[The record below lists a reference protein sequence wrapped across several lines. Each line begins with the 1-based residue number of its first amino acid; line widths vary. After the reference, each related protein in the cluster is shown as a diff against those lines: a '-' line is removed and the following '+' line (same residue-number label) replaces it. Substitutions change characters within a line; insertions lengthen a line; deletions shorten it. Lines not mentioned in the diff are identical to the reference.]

1 MFSLAGESGTIED
14 ENIDTLC
21 YCHMFIYVIISA
33 ALQTKKMTNLVFI
46 KAMNTSNEYKI
57 LLAKT
62 HYYQWQNFV
71 GSDLGKVT
79 LKSLNQQNHV

>member
-21 YCHMFIYVIISA
+21 YCYMFIYVIISA
-33 ALQTKKMTNLVFI
+33 ALPTKKDDQSCVCE
-46 KAMNTSNEYKI
+46 SNEYKI